1 MIRRIVIFV
10 LLVGACGPSG
20 AQAQERLKIAYSS
33 ADASNTVW
41 FTALDAG
48 IYKKCGGERSSEWR
62 EPRNDRLLYQYA
74 AV

>member
-41 FTALDAG
+41 TW
-48 IYKKCGGERSSEWR
+48 S
-62 EPRNDRLLYQYA
+62 
-74 AV
+74 